1 MWIDRFIEPLLRQ
14 RAATRPVVILTGA
27 RQTGKTSLVRRVF
40 PDHSFVSL
48 DLPSKAEQAEA
59 DPGAFLARHRP
70 PVVID
75 EFQYAPALLRHVKVA
90 VDRER
95 HRCGFFLLV
104 GSQVFN
110 LMKSVSESLAGR
122 ASVMQLE
129 PLSYAEARAAHPRLA
144 TEDFLVR
151 GGFPE
156 LWADS
161 KIDSQDFYGSY
172 VATYLERDLRQLA
185 RATSLRDFHRF
196 LRASAMRT
204 AQLLNRADLARDVA
218 VSGSTASAWLSA
230 LEASHQL
237 MLLEPWFGNRA
248 KSLIKRPKLYMRD
261 PGLASFLCG
270 VHTSADLQSSPFV
283 GALWETLVCAEIR
296 RAQFNR
302 VGGCDLNFWHDGT
315 READFLLHR
324 GGKFHLA
331 DAKWTQHPQSR
342 DAASLRKVARY
353 LPADSVQTMSVI
365 CRAPKP
371 FPIPP
376 DIDVQPL
383 DAVSELPHWAG

>member
-1 MWIDRFIEPLLRQ
+1 MWIDRFIEPLLRK

-48 DLPSKAEQAEA
+48 DIPSEAEQAEA
-59 DPGAFLARHRP
+59 DPDAFLARHRP
-70 PVVID
+70 PVIID

-95 HRCGFFLLV
+95 HRCGAFVLV

-110 LMKSVSESLAGR
+110 LMKSVCESLAGR

-156 LWADS
+156 LWADP
-161 KIDSQDFYGSY
+161 KIDSRDFYGSY
-172 VATYLERDLRQLA
+172 VATYLERDLPQLV
-185 RATSLRDFHRF
+185 RVTSLRDFHHF

-218 VSGSTASAWLSA
+218 VSGSTASAWLTA
-230 LEASHQL
+230 LEASHQI
-237 MLLEPWFGNRA
+237 MLLEPWFENRA

-261 PGLASFLCG
+261 SGLASFLCG
-270 VHTSADLQSSPFV
+270 VDTPADLLSSPLV

-296 RAQFNR
+296 RAQLNR

-324 GGKFHLA
+324 GGRFHLA

-353 LPADSVQTMSVI
+353 LPADPVQTMSVI
-365 CRAPKP
+365 CRGPNP

-383 DAVSELPHWAG
+383 SAVSELPHWAG

>member
-1 MWIDRFIEPLLRQ
+1 MWIDRSIEPLIRQ

-48 DLPSKAEQAEA
+48 DLPSEAEQAEA
-59 DPGAFLARHRP
+59 NPDVFLARHRP
-70 PVVID
+70 PLIID

-95 HRCGFFLLV
+95 HRCGTFLLV

-129 PLSYAEARAAHPRLA
+129 PLSYAEARAAHPGLA

-156 LWADS
+156 LWADP
-161 KIDSQDFYGSY
+161 KIDSRDFYGSY
-172 VATYLERDLRQLA
+172 VATYLERDLRQLL
-185 RATSLRDFHRF
+185 RVTNLRDFHRF
-196 LRASAMRT
+196 LRVSAVHT
-204 AQLLNRADLARDVA
+204 AQLLNRADLARHLA
-218 VSGSTASAWLSA
+218 MSGSTASAWLSA
-230 LEASHQL
+230 LEASHQV

-248 KSLIKRPKLYMRD
+248 KPLVKRPKLFMRD
-261 PGLASFLCG
+261 PGLAAFLSG
-270 VHTSADLQSSPFV
+270 VHTLADLLPSPFV
-283 GALWETLVCAEIR
+283 GRLWETLVCAEIR

-324 GGKFHLA
+324 GGNFRLA
-331 DAKWTQHPQSR
+331 DANWAQRPQSR
-342 DAASLRKVARY
+342 DAASLRKVAKY

-365 CRAPKP
+365 CRVQNP

-376 DIDVQPL
+376 DVDVQPL
-383 DAVSELPHWAG
+383 STVSESPHWAG